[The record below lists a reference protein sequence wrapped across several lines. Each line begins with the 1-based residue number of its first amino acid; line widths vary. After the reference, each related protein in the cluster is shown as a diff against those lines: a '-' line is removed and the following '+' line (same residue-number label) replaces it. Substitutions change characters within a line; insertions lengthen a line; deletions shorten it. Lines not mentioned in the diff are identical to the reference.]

1 MFNLRHKRTTRDR
14 ESGLVFQWRLPVGHS
29 MRFMLAFGL
38 VALITAGL
46 AASVR
51 VRVGNVSRQPE
62 RRGTMILVPQ
72 GEEWQ
77 SLEMQALEAGPMPR
91 RADPVEDPAVK
102 GLMDEAMA
110 KARPPGYRYEPKL
123 RSVTVEIPMAAANRE
138 EKVSLGVLPALP
150 VPDPPSQGPP
160 LPDPARP
167 LVLSSGD
174 VRAMAPESVP
184 PASLARGNRYL
195 LGYDAN
201 GHVTRVTPLFSAEPV
216 VDDSV
221 EQWLRQVTI
230 EGGDKGGGWTA
241 VEISSGS

>member
-29 MRFMLAFGL
+29 FRFMLAFGL

-51 VRVGNVSRQPE
+51 IRVGSVSRQPE
-62 RRGTMILVPQ
+62 RRGTLVLVPQ
-72 GEEWQ
+72 GKEWQ
-77 SLEMQALEAGPMPR
+77 ALEIMALEAGPMPR
-91 RADPVEDPAVK
+91 RADPMGDPAVK
-102 GLMDEAMA
+102 SLIDQSIA
-110 KARPPGYRYEPKL
+110 KARPAGYRYEPEL
-123 RSVTVEIPMAAANRE
+123 RPVAIDIPMAAVTGENA
-138 EKVSLGVLPALP
+138 SIGVLPPLP
-150 VPDPPSQGPP
+150 VPDPPSQNPP
-160 LPDPARP
+160 LPDPARVM
-167 LVLSSGD
+167 VLSSGG
-174 VRAMAPESVP
+174 VHATAPARVP
-184 PASLARGNRYL
+184 PASLIRGNRYL

-201 GHVTRVTPLFSAEPV
+201 GRVTRVTTLFSAAPAA
-216 VDDSV
+216 DDSA